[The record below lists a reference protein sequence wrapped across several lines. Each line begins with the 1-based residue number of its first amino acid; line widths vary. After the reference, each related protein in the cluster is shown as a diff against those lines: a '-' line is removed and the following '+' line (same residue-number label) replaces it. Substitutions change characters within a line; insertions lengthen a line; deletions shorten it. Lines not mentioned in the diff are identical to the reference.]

1 MTMPNGAQYR
11 HLLEALKKAK
21 KAFDAAKD
29 EGARL
34 ASMIE
39 AQRGM
44 ILYFTSDPEVVADKL
59 LDPLTTAE
67 NVLLDARQGAS
78 PALLDHAPAGPKP
91 KATTHER
98 VQASLAW
105 ALELLT
111 GPGKLGT
118 GLAAR
123 EVAKEARK
131 RGLTDAFG
139 AAVEASQIIQWRKDV
154 RSGRAPE
161 WAKQHWEAFR
171 QFEEYDALLKMRPSD
186 LKSARAQQAARKLIH
201 VIAQAAPR
209 SAPKVPRSH

>member
-1 MTMPNGAQYR
+1 MPNGAQYR
-11 HLLEALKKAK
+11 QLLEALRKAK

-78 PALLDHAPAGPKP
+78 PALLNHAPAGPKP

-131 RGLTDAFG
+131 RGLTDASG
-139 AAVEASQIIQWRKDV
+139 AAVEASQIIQCRKDL
-154 RSGRAPE
+154 RSSRASE
-161 WAKQHWEAFR
+161 WATQHWEAFR
-171 QFEEYDALLKMRPSD
+171 QFEEYDALLRMPASD
-186 LKSARAQQAARKLIH
+186 LKAERARQAALKLIR
-201 VIAQAAPR
+201 VIAHAAPR
-209 SAPKVPRSH
+209 SAPRVSRSR